1 MKTARVTVQ
10 WQRGLHMLTG
20 LAQRFRSS
28 IRLRLGTRIADARS
42 ILNLMLLSATLGTSL
57 DIEATGT
64 DEHEAVQAVEEFFAS
79 PITGESRASEKLP
92 ETRRADSVGA

>member
-1 MKTARVTVQ
+1 
-10 WQRGLHMLTG
+10 MLTAARLVR

-42 ILNLMLLSATLGTSL
+42 ILNLMLLSATLGTAL
-57 DIEATGT
+57 DIEAAGA

-79 PITGESRASEKLP
+79 PITGESRAVEELP
-92 ETRRADSVGA
+92 GNRSTDSARAV